1 MIMSNVIQFSVF
13 QKKILVKSLASLGKI
28 VNTEFH
34 NYSDA
39 IAKHGPDNLWTKV
52 PELIVARDAWRAAVS
67 NYAETHDRIANF
79 V

>member
-1 MIMSNVIQFSVF
+1 MSNVIQFSVF
-13 QKKILVKSLASLGKI
+13 QKKALEKSLANLGKI

-39 IAKHGPDNLWTKV
+39 IAKHGPDNFWTKV
-52 PELIVARDAWRAAVS
+52 PELIAARAAWQTAVS
-67 NYAETHDRIANF
+67 DYAETHDRIANL